1 MRLFLPPVLL
11 QRLGLRQRGELSLE
25 RGHLEVLREQA
36 GEKHQ
41 DAAEE
46 DEVGRRVEPKD
57 ARRPEHQLRERRHH
71 DEQHGQKH
79 PEDGVDDLERGL
91 LELADDKRQRQ
102 EGNYE
107 QEDSQSDVHAN
118 HLNHWTKRMDMHVRA
133 M

>member
-1 MRLFLPPVLL
+1 MLP
-11 QRLGLRQRGELSLE
+11 QRLGLREGGELPLE
-25 RGHLEVLREQA
+25 RGNLEILGEQA

-46 DEVGRRVEPKD
+46 DEVGRRVKPKD
-57 ARRPEHQLRERRHH
+57 PGHPEHQLRERRHH
-71 DEQHGQKH
+71 DEQHGKEH
-79 PEDGVDDLERGL
+79 PEDGVEDLKRRL
-91 LELADDKRQRQ
+91 LELADNKRQRQ

-107 QEDSQSDVHAN
+107 QEDSQSDAHAN

>member
-1 MRLFLPPVLL
+1 MLL

-57 ARRPEHQLRERRHH
+57 PGHPEHQLRERRHH
-71 DEQHGQKH
+71 DEQHGKKH
-79 PEDGVDDLERGL
+79 PEDGVDDL
-91 LELADDKRQRQ
+91 QRR
-102 EGNYE
+102 
-107 QEDSQSDVHAN
+107 
-118 HLNHWTKRMDMHVRA
+118 LP
-133 M
+133 